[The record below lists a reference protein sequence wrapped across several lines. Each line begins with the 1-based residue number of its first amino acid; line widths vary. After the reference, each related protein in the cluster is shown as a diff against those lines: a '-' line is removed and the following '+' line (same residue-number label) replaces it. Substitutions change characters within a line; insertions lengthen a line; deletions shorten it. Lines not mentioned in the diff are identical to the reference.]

1 MPGDTDSK
9 TEQLQDLLDYLK
21 RSRGFDFS
29 VYKKTTLS
37 RRIEKR
43 MATAEVATFAE
54 YQDYLEV
61 NAREFTELFN
71 TILINVTSFF
81 RDAPAW
87 EFLAAEVVP
96 KLLESHPDDA
106 PLRVWSAGCAS
117 GEEGYTAAMV
127 LAEALGTDAFKS
139 RVKIYATDLDDDA
152 LGEAR
157 HGVYSA
163 DALKAVPP
171 HLIDRYF
178 EPNPRGMAFRPDLRR
193 SIIFGRNDLVADAP
207 ISRIDLLLCRN
218 VLMYFTPEAQA
229 RILERFNFAL
239 NQAGFLF
246 LGKSEMLITHGE
258 LFSPH
263 SLKWRIFRKVQRN
276 NLRERIAFVAG
287 DSPAERV
294 EDGAG
299 SLVRAAAA

>member
-43 MATAEVATFAE
+43 MANAQVATFAE
-54 YQDYLEV
+54 HQDYLEV

-87 EFLAAEVVP
+87 EFLATDVVP
-96 KLLESHPDDA
+96 QLLDSRPDDV

-127 LAEALGTDAFKS
+127 LAEALGADAFKS
-139 RVKIYATDLDDDA
+139 RVKIYATDLDDEA
-152 LGEAR
+152 LAEAR
-157 HGVYSA
+157 HGVYPG

-171 HLIDRYF
+171 PLIDKYF
-178 EPNPRGMAFRPDLRR
+178 EPTTRGLAFRPDLRR

-229 RILERFNFAL
+229 QILERFNFAL
-239 NQAGFLF
+239 NPTGFLF
-246 LGKSEMLITHGE
+246 LGKSEMLIAHRE
-258 LFSPH
+258 LFSPD
-263 SLKWRIFRKVQRN
+263 SLKWRIFRKVNRH
-276 NLRERIAFVAG
+276 NLRERLDFVASEG
-287 DSPAERV
+287 AEEPFLRS
-294 EDGAG
+294 GG
-299 SLVRAAAA
+299 VRAAAA